1 MHISCVCV
9 CVCVY
14 FLLYIFFPYT
24 HTHTHMHTV
33 QQSIFIQNDSVK
45 TITFHKSQT
54 AAVCWVSN
62 LWRARPCGLLMITRD
77 GGKVNCLSVDHISV
91 IIQYTFTLIHFRSG
105 TKLSSKY
112 RHFLSLLTPVLT
124 TKFIQMALFPS
135 LQLISMGSQQLIFKN
150 FNLKIYRFG
159 ISIKIQIFWHLNSVA
174 FGKRKKKSCFKKKQ
188 VIRELY

>member
-1 MHISCVCV
+1 M
-9 CVCVY
+9 
-14 FLLYIFFPYT
+14 
-24 HTHTHMHTV
+24 
-33 QQSIFIQNDSVK
+33 
-45 TITFHKSQT
+45 
-54 AAVCWVSN
+54 CWVSK

-77 GGKVNCLSVDHISV
+77 GGKVNYLAVDHISV

-124 TKFIQMALFPS
+124 TKFIQMALFP

-159 ISIKIQIFWHLNSVA
+159 IFIKIQIFWHLSSVA
-174 FGKRKKKSCFKKKQ
+174 FGKRKKSCFKKKQ
-188 VIRELY
+188 IIRELYWKRFNQLFKRLFWWCQCKWIKNTWI